1 MAMTLYSGVGSGVA
15 PGARAPPPCWIFL
28 ESFHKRG
35 TCFVGRIFRARSGR
49 PSPAEPPRGIER
61 AWLREATADLAFG
74 RRMCL
79 ELERLISGYILLIF
93 KVLMSCDFH
102 SYQPS
107 RFLLDFPQKHRQ
119 SRHPAY
125 TLSSIILASYRPY
138 TTARRVLPASDNS
151 CYGVRRLVQCVPE
164 PHAFRRPTKFQQKS
178 PTSTL

>member
-1 MAMTLYSGVGSGVA
+1 MA
-15 PGARAPPPCWIFL
+15 PGARAPPCWIFL

-49 PSPAEPPRGIER
+49 PSLAEPPRGIER

-74 RRMCL
+74 RRMRL

-93 KVLMSCDFH
+93 KVFMSCDFH

-125 TLSSIILASYRPY
+125 NTPLSSIIPVFASRLY
-138 TTARRVLPASDNS
+138 TTARHVLPASDNS
-151 CYGVRRLVQCVPE
+151 CYGVRRLVPCVPE
-164 PHAFRRPTKFQQKS
+164 PHAFRRSTKFQQKS
-178 PTSTL
+178 PTSHIYDL